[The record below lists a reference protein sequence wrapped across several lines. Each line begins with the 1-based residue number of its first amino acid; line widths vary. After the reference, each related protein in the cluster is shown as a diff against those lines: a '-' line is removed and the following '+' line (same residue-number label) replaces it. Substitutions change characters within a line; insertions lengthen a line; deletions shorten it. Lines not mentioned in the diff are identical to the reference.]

1 MDEEKRRSDISIP
14 ENLKEMLNEVQ
25 QQALPGIE
33 YSGWEP
39 RFLRKPLFRAPV
51 LVVRNSN
58 DGRIGIMDEN
68 GRIGI
73 QADIKVREQESQTQ
87 TPLPPSNL
95 HYY

>member
-1 MDEEKRRSDISIP
+1 MDEEKRKGDISIP
-14 ENLKEMLNEVQ
+14 GNLKEMLNEVQ
-25 QQALPGIE
+25 RQALPGIE

-68 GRIGI
+68 GSIGI
-73 QADIKVREQESQTQ
+73 QADIKVRDQESQTQ
-87 TPLPPSNL
+87 TPLQPGNL